1 MILMIDKNKLVEYLK
16 YSKCTQWSKWYND
29 LSDRIIWMI
38 QCTKW
43 FEWYNDQNGLVKM
56 NER

>member
-29 LSDRIIWMI
+29 VNDR
-38 QCTKW
+38 
-43 FEWYNDQNGLVKM
+43 
-56 NER
+56 